1 MTIISLPVFFIGE
14 KKMLTQEQ
22 YNKAERSQTI
32 HRTFN
37 TILGVGVLAA
47 AISMINPVIE
57 SNIALYEKV
66 SGITEQKV
74 IESEIAQIASDESY
88 RRCVYDDSLGK
99 ATIGFGHL
107 MIGGEEKVGKCITPE
122 SAIKMLRSDYSTAR
136 EGVIRNYPWAEGETR
151 LILTNMTFQL
161 GNGGVSK
168 FKNAI
173 TAFNEKEYDTAAAE
187 MIDSKWCVQTTNRC
201 ARLVGRTMALKGE

>member
-1 MTIISLPVFFIGE
+1 MLNQEMYE
-14 KKMLTQEQ
+14 KREKRQ
-22 YNKAERSQTI
+22 SI
-32 HRTFN
+32 HRGLN
-37 TILGVGVLAA
+37 TGLSIGVLVVGLM
-47 AISMINPVIE
+47 MINPVLE
-57 SNIALYEKV
+57 SVNGLYEKV
-66 SGITEQKV
+66 SGITEMKV

-88 RRCVYDDSLGK
+88 RRCVYDDSVGK

-107 MIGGEEKVGKCITPE
+107 MTGEEETTKGCITP
-122 SAIKMLRSDYSTAR
+122 SNAIQLLRSDYSTAR

-161 GNGGVSK
+161 GNNGVSK

-173 TAFNEKEYDTAAAE
+173 SAFENKYYDTAAAE

-201 ARLVGRTMALKGE
+201 ARLVGRTMAMKGE

>member
-1 MTIISLPVFFIGE
+1 MLNQEMYE
-14 KKMLTQEQ
+14 KREKRQ
-22 YNKAERSQTI
+22 SI
-32 HRTFN
+32 HRGLN
-37 TILGVGVLAA
+37 TGLSIGVLVVGLM
-47 AISMINPVIE
+47 MINPVLD
-57 SNIALYEKV
+57 SVSVLYEQV
-66 SGITEQKV
+66 SGITEMKV

-88 RRCVYDDSLGK
+88 RRCVYDDSVGK

-107 MIGGEEKVGKCITPE
+107 MTGEEETVKGCIT
-122 SAIKMLRSDYSTAR
+122 SSNAIQLLRSDYSTAR

-161 GNGGVSK
+161 GNNGVSK

-173 TAFNEKEYDTAAAE
+173 SAFENKYYDTAAAE

-201 ARLVGRTMALKGE
+201 ARLVGRTMQLAEDF